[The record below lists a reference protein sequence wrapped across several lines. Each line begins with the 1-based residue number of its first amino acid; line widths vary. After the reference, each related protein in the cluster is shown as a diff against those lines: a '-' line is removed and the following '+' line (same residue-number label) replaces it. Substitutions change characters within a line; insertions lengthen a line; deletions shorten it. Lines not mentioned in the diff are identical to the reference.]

1 MLQGGGSKFDGNLI
15 CSSESLTS
23 FKTFLTTCGRP
34 LTVTFEAPGVDAS
47 DTWQVPLVPPGAA
60 ASSVD
65 TYSHTW
71 EGTGKLGIVLQQIGR
86 EKSDLEG
93 VWVTRVTNPELVSTI
108 QDNSKLVQVAGQQ
121 VGSMSYD
128 QVLSIVKQASR
139 PLTIVF
145 QVPLAEEEVHVL
157 EPIKQTMCGG
167 NTVTAPALK
176 ECPAPALKECPS
188 PALKECPAPA
198 LKECPA
204 PGGPPK
210 RQAKDGG
217 EYTRDEFTE
226 YYGDDAQWYWDQ
238 SAPVPAA
245 AAASHTSAAPATANS
260 SGGMFGG
267 ALANAAVS
275 PFGGSASGAV
285 SPVGTPLD
293 TARYS
298 KHVLDKIQKKEY
310 LAAVTV
316 LKGLPAGAIC
326 CVVLGAQLRCC
337 VRSCCRGL
345 WHSSRAGTRFTHGL

>member
-1 MLQGGGSKFDGNLI
+1 MMFCFSCSNSTSRAPVPFHSSSHNL
-15 CSSESLTS
+15 CVLLLRLLAASES
-23 FKTFLTTCGRP
+23 FVACRCGCR
-34 LTVTFEAPGVDAS
+34 
-47 DTWQVPLVPPGAA
+47 
-60 ASSVD
+60 
-65 TYSHTW
+65 
-71 EGTGKLGIVLQQIGR
+71 
-86 EKSDLEG
+86 
-93 VWVTRVTNPELVSTI
+93 
-108 QDNSKLVQVAGQQ
+108 
-121 VGSMSYD
+121 
-128 QVLSIVKQASR
+128 
-139 PLTIVF
+139 
-145 QVPLAEEEVHVL
+145 
-157 EPIKQTMCGG
+157 G
-167 NTVTAPALK
+167 NTVTVPA
-176 ECPAPALKECPS
+176 

-204 PGGPPK
+204 PVIKEGPAPALRECPAPDGPPK

-238 SAPVPAA
+238 AAPVPVAA
-245 AAASHTSAAPATANS
+245 AANHTSSAPATANS
-260 SGGMFGG
+260 SVGMFGG

-275 PFGGSASGAV
+275 PFGGSSNNAV
-285 SPVGTPLD
+285 STVGTPLD